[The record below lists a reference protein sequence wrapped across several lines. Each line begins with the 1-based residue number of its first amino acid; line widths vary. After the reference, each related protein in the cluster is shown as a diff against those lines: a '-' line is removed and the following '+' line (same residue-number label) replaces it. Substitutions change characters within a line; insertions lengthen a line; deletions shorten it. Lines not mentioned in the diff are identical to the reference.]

1 MRIDLNSVS
10 LNNIER
16 EEKPK
21 KAAGKQSAGANIG
34 ANIEDKAT
42 LSSGSLDTSPLEAQV
57 LASPEV
63 RQAKVEALRQQVQNG
78 EYKVDADAVA
88 KSILKYNK

>member
-1 MRIDLNSVS
+1 MRIDLNSIS

-16 EEKPK
+16 EDKTK
-21 KAAGKQSAGANIG
+21 KAAGKHSEA

-42 LSSGSLDTSPLEAQV
+42 LSSDSLDTTTLEAQV
-57 LASPEV
+57 MASPEV
-63 RQAKVEALRQQVQNG
+63 RQDKVEALRQQVQSG
-78 EYKVDADAVA
+78 QYKVDADAIA

>member
-1 MRIDLNSVS
+1 MRIDLNPIS
-10 LNNIER
+10 LNNVER
-16 EEKPK
+16 EEKSK
-21 KAAGKQSAGANIG
+21 KAAGKHSGA

-42 LSSGSLDTSPLEAQV
+42 LSSDSLDTSALEAQV

-63 RQAKVEALRQQVQNG
+63 RQDKVEALRQQVQNG
-78 EYKVDADAVA
+78 QYKVDADAVA

>member
-1 MRIDLNSVS
+1 MRIDLNPIS

-16 EEKPK
+16 EEKAK
-21 KAAGKQSAGANIG
+21 KSAGKQSGG

-42 LSSGSLDTSPLEAQV
+42 LSSDSLNTSTLEAQV
-57 LASPEV
+57 MAMPEV
-63 RQAKVEALRQQVQNG
+63 RQDKVEALRQQVQNG
-78 EYKVDADAVA
+78 QYKVDADEIA

>member
-1 MRIDLNSVS
+1 MRIDLNSIS

-16 EEKPK
+16 EDKPK
-21 KAAGKQSAGANIG
+21 KAAGKQSGG

-42 LSSGSLDTSPLEAQV
+42 LSSGSLDTSALEAQV

>member
-1 MRIDLNSVS
+1 MRIDLNSIS

-16 EEKPK
+16 EDKAK
-21 KAAGKQSAGANIG
+21 KAAGKHSGA

-42 LSSGSLDTSPLEAQV
+42 LSSDSLDIWALKSQA

-63 RQAKVEALRQQVQNG
+63 RQDKVEALRQQVQSG
-78 EYKVDADAVA
+78 QYKVDADEIA

>member
-1 MRIDLNSVS
+1 MRIDLNSIS

-16 EEKPK
+16 EDKAK
-21 KAAGKQSAGANIG
+21 KAAGKQSGA

-42 LSSGSLDTSPLEAQV
+42 LSSDSLDTSALEAQA

-63 RQAKVEALRQQVQNG
+63 RQDKVEALRQQVQNG
-78 EYKVDADAVA
+78 QYKVDADEIA

>member
-1 MRIDLNSVS
+1 MRIDLNSIS

-16 EEKPK
+16 EDKTK
-21 KAAGKQSAGANIG
+21 KAAGKHSGT

-42 LSSGSLDTSPLEAQV
+42 LSSDSLDISALKSQA

-63 RQAKVEALRQQVQNG
+63 RQDKVEALRQQVQSG
-78 EYKVDADAVA
+78 QYKVDADEIA

>member
-1 MRIDLNSVS
+1 MRIDLNSIS

-16 EEKPK
+16 EDKAK
-21 KAAGKQSAGANIG
+21 KAAGKHSSA

-42 LSSGSLDTSPLEAQV
+42 LSSDSLDTTALEAQV

-63 RQAKVEALRQQVQNG
+63 RQDKVEALRQQVQ
-78 EYKVDADAVA
+78 
-88 KSILKYNK
+88 SMLLKINKLSQES

>member
-1 MRIDLNSVS
+1 MRIDLNSIS

-21 KAAGKQSAGANIG
+21 KAAGKQSGG

-42 LSSGSLDTSPLEAQV
+42 LSSGSLNTSALEAQV

-63 RQAKVEALRQQVQNG
+63 RQAKVEALRQQVQSG

>member
-1 MRIDLNSVS
+1 MRIDLNSIS

-21 KAAGKQSAGANIG
+21 KAAGKQSGAG
-34 ANIEDKAT
+34 NIEDKAT
-42 LSSGSLDTSPLEAQV
+42 LSSEALDISTLEAQV
-57 LASPEV
+57 MATPEV
-63 RQAKVEALRQQVQNG
+63 RQDKVEALRQQVQNG
-78 EYKVDADAVA
+78 QYKVDADAVA

>member
-1 MRIDLNSVS
+1 MRVDLNPIS

-16 EEKPK
+16 EEKSK
-21 KAAGKQSAGANIG
+21 KAAGKQSGT

-42 LSSGSLDTSPLEAQV
+42 LSSDALDTSALEAQA
-57 LASPEV
+57 LASPEI
-63 RQAKVEALRQQVQNG
+63 RQDKVDALRQQVQNG
-78 EYKVDADAVA
+78 QYKVDADEIA

>member
-1 MRIDLNSVS
+1 MRIDLNSIS

-16 EEKPK
+16 EDKAK
-21 KAAGKQSAGANIG
+21 KAAGKHSGA

-42 LSSGSLDTSPLEAQV
+42 LSSDSLDISALKSQA

-63 RQAKVEALRQQVQNG
+63 RQDKVEALRQQVQSG
-78 EYKVDADAVA
+78 QYKVDADEIA

>member
-1 MRIDLNSVS
+1 MRIDLNSIS

-21 KAAGKQSAGANIG
+21 KAAGKHSGG

-42 LSSGSLDTSPLEAQV
+42 LSSGSLDTSALEAQV